1 MLVYQLVL
9 IYMGLLT
16 IELVFDLNMRLI
28 SFLLMMSSFL
38 VSMTYFSHGFK
49 FVGTIWLIM
58 SLFELLSFISAEE

>member
-1 MLVYQLVL
+1 
-9 IYMGLLT
+9 
-16 IELVFDLNMRLI
+16 LI